1 MTRDSIFI
9 LILIIIGIIIFI
21 WNQSYL
27 KCVTGET
34 CPMFQNSE
42 TSETVPNTDTKEERT
57 KNIKNISNFYNKSL
71 CWRNSLLT
79 GIIII
84 TLLTLTGFIS
94 INYKSIIMILIIVFT
109 VNYFYC
115 NYWDYHYYKPGFE
128 KIQELTN

>member
-9 LILIIIGIIIFI
+9 LILIIVGIIIFI

-42 TSETVPNTDTKEERT
+42 ISETSETILNIEH
-57 KNIKNISNFYNKSL
+57 IKNISKFYNKSL

-84 TLLTLTGFIS
+84 ALLTLTGFIS